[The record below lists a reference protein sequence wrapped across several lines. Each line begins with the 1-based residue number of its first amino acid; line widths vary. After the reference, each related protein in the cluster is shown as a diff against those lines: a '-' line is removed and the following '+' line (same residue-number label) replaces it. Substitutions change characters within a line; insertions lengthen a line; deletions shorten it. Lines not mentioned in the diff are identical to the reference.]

1 MAAWGLDIW
10 MGRTAQVSLG
20 HGAFLAVGAYTSA
33 LLSRQGTPWLASLP
47 AALLV
52 TGALGLVVGH
62 ATLRLVGPRLA
73 LATLALQVV
82 VEQALTQGGAL
93 TGGAMGLPMAPAPVL
108 PTAAVVAAGAAAL
121 LWRADRSRLGLAWS
135 GLRHAPTATTAAGVD
150 LPRLRAW
157 TLAASAALTGL
168 AGALMAGQL
177 RLVHPGQF
185 SVDTSLALL
194 VMVTVG
200 GVGRVRGPLLG
211 AALVVTLEAALG
223 PHPLIL
229 RALLGGA
236 LLITALA
243 APQGLS
249 GRRPAPSAA

>member
-93 TGGAMGLPMAPAPVL
+93 TGAKRFTGVFTITLQPPKDAETL
-108 PTAAVVAAGAAAL
+108 
-121 LWRADRSRLGLAWS
+121 RANPLGLYVRSLSWS
-135 GLRHAPTATTAAGVD
+135 ED
-150 LPRLRAW
+150 LV
-157 TLAASAALTGL
+157 TGE
-168 AGALMAGQL
+168 
-177 RLVHPGQF
+177 R
-185 SVDTSLALL
+185 
-194 VMVTVG
+194 
-200 GVGRVRGPLLG
+200 
-211 AALVVTLEAALG
+211 
-223 PHPLIL
+223 
-229 RALLGGA
+229 
-236 LLITALA
+236 
-243 APQGLS
+243 
-249 GRRPAPSAA
+249 